1 MKEKLE
7 ETMGGLAALEA
18 MFAHAHNV
26 FAANAL
32 KASDGTMLH
41 AEAVEIEGAL
51 TDARELA
58 GRITEL
64 FEEAGEQGR
73 NAVAL
78 EEIAEKVGE
87 IGWSEGE
94 ARKTLAASYG
104 WNWRWAARE
113 LDGVRN
119 L

>member
-26 FAANAL
+26 FD
-32 KASDGTMLH
+32 AS
-41 AEAVEIEGAL
+41 AL

-73 NAVAL
+73 NTVAL
-78 EEIAEKVGE
+78 EEIAEKVGG